1 MNNETSTEL
10 EIIYTV
16 IYAFIAFLMMTVS
29 VLVFIYY
36 SRKKI
41 IQKEIEK
48 KYLEIKYQ
56 KEMLNAAIL
65 TQEKERKR
73 IARDL
78 HDDISSK
85 INIISLNSH
94 FLIAPNLSEIEI
106 KEITSN
112 IIDVSAKVLES
123 TRRISH
129 DLLPPIFEEFGIHV
143 AIEELCCNFSKVDD
157 LVINYKNNFK
167 QEIFDEID
175 KKNHLHLFRIIQE
188 LINNSIRHGKASKID
203 IVLEK
208 KKKKR
213 VCKYSDNGK
222 GFDVNDKKVKKGL
235 GMKNIESRVE
245 FLNGEFKIESAIDQG
260 IQVNLNF

>member
-1 MNNETSTEL
+1 MINDREL
-10 EIIYTV
+10 VSAIVYT
-16 IYAFIAFLMMTVS
+16 FIAFILLTVS
-29 VLVFIYY
+29 LLVFIYY

-48 KYLEIKYQ
+48 KDLEIKYQ

-94 FLIAPNLSEIEI
+94 FLTVPNLSEQEI
-106 KEITSN
+106 KNITSN
-112 IIDVSAKVLES
+112 IVDVSAKVLES

-143 AIEELCCNFSKVDD
+143 AIEELCSNYTIPGD
-157 LVINYKNNFK
+157 LMVNYSNPFK

-175 KKNHLHLFRIIQE
+175 RKTHLHLFRIIQE
-188 LINNSIRHGKASKID
+188 LVNNSIKHGKATKID
-203 IVLEK
+203 IYLEK
-208 KKKKR
+208 KKKNR
-213 VCKYSDNGK
+213 LLKYKDNGV
-222 GFDVNDKKVKKGL
+222 GFDMQKENAKKGL

-245 FLNGEFKIESAIDQG
+245 FLDGKFKFDSAVNQG
-260 IQVNLNF
+260 VQVTLSF

>member
-1 MNNETSTEL
+1 MINDREL
-10 EIIYTV
+10 VSAIVYTFL
-16 IYAFIAFLMMTVS
+16 AFILLTIS

-36 SRKKI
+36 SRKKV

-48 KYLEIKYQ
+48 KDIEIKYQ

-94 FLIAPNLSEIEI
+94 FLNVKDLSETEI
-106 KEITSN
+106 KQITSN

-143 AIEELCCNFSKVDD
+143 AIEELCT
-157 LVINYKNNFK
+157 NYSNGNLLEIEYQNPYK
-167 QEIFDEID
+167 QDVFDEID
-175 KKNHLHLFRIIQE
+175 KNNHLHLFRILQE
-188 LINNSIRHGKASKID
+188 LVNNSIRHGKATKIKVELD
-203 IVLEK
+203 
-208 KKKKR
+208 KR
-213 VCKYSDNGK
+213 ESNRILTYEDNGI
-222 GFDVNDKKVKKGL
+222 GFDATYESNKKGL

-245 FLNGEFKIESAIDQG
+245 FLNGKFKIESVINHG
-260 IQVNLNF
+260 VKGVLNF

>member
-1 MNNETSTEL
+1 MINDRDL
-10 EIIYTV
+10 VLAIVYT
-16 IYAFIAFLMMTVS
+16 FIAFILLTVS
-29 VLVFIYY
+29 LLVFIYY

-48 KYLEIKYQ
+48 KDLEIKYQ

-94 FLIAPNLSEIEI
+94 FLTVPNLSEKEI
-106 KEITSN
+106 KQITSN

-143 AIEELCCNFSKVDD
+143 AIEELCS
-157 LVINYKNNFK
+157 NYLKSNNLIVNYNNILE
-167 QEIFDEID
+167 QDIFDEID
-175 KKNHLHLFRIIQE
+175 KKNHLHIFRILQE
-188 LINNSIRHGKASKID
+188 LINNSIKHGMATEID
-203 IVLEK
+203 INFEK

-213 VCKYSDNGK
+213 VLKYKDNGN
-222 GFDVNDKKVKKGL
+222 GFDVQKTNLKKGL

-245 FLNGEFKIESAIDQG
+245 FLNGKFEMNSAIDQG
-260 IQVNLNF
+260 VQVILSF

>member
-1 MNNETSTEL
+1 MINDREL
-10 EIIYTV
+10 VLAIVYT
-16 IYAFIAFLMMTVS
+16 FIAFILLTVS
-29 VLVFIYY
+29 ILVFFYY

-48 KYLEIKYQ
+48 KDLEITYQ

-94 FLIAPNLSEIEI
+94 FLTAPSLSEIEI
-106 KEITSN
+106 HEITSN
-112 IIDVSAKVLES
+112 IIEVSAKVLES

-143 AIEELCCNFSKVDD
+143 AIEELCCNYTKSKE
-157 LVINYKNNFK
+157 LIINYKNEYQ
-167 QEIFDEID
+167 QEIFNEIET
-175 KKNHLHLFRIIQE
+175 KNHLHLFRIIQE
-188 LINNSIRHGKASKID
+188 LVNNSIKHGHASKID

-208 KKKKR
+208 KKNKR
-213 VCKYSDNGK
+213 ILKYTDNGK
-222 GFDVNDKKVKKGL
+222 GFDLENSTVKKGL

-245 FLNGEFKIESAIDQG
+245 FLNGNFKMNSAIDQG
-260 IQVNLNF
+260 VQIHLNF

>member
-1 MNNETSTEL
+1 MINDRDL
-10 EIIYTV
+10 VLAIVYT
-16 IYAFIAFLMMTVS
+16 FIAFILLIVS
-29 VLVFIYY
+29 LLVFIYY

-48 KYLEIKYQ
+48 KDLEIKYQ

-94 FLIAPNLSEIEI
+94 FLTVPNLSEKEI
-106 KEITSN
+106 KQITSN

-143 AIEELCCNFSKVDD
+143 AIEELCS
-157 LVINYKNNFK
+157 NYLKSNNLIVNYNNILE
-167 QEIFDEID
+167 QDIFDEID
-175 KKNHLHLFRIIQE
+175 KKNHLHIFRILQE
-188 LINNSIRHGKASKID
+188 LINNSIKHGMATEID
-203 IVLEK
+203 INFEK

-213 VCKYSDNGK
+213 VLKYKDNGN
-222 GFDVNDKKVKKGL
+222 GFDVQKTNLKKGL

-245 FLNGEFKIESAIDQG
+245 FLNGKFEMNSAIDQG
-260 IQVNLNF
+260 VQVILSF

>member
-1 MNNETSTEL
+1 MNHETSTEL

-16 IYAFIAFLMMTVS
+16 IYAFIAFLMMTIS

-48 KYLEIKYQ
+48 KDLEIKYQ

-85 INIISLNSH
+85 INIIPLNSH
-94 FLIAPNLSEIEI
+94 FLAAPSLSEQEI

-112 IIDVSAKVLES
+112 IIEVSAKVLES

-143 AIEELCCNFSKVDD
+143 AIEELCGDYAKSKE
-157 LVINYKNNFK
+157 LIINYKNEYK
-167 QEIFDEID
+167 QEIFNEID
-175 KKNHLHLFRIIQE
+175 VKNHYTF
-188 LINNSIRHGKASKID
+188 
-203 IVLEK
+203 LE
-208 KKKKR
+208 
-213 VCKYSDNGK
+213 S
-222 GFDVNDKKVKKGL
+222 F
-235 GMKNIESRVE
+235 KN
-245 FLNGEFKIESAIDQG
+245 
-260 IQVNLNF
+260 

>member
-1 MNNETSTEL
+1 MNNESSTEL

-16 IYAFIAFLMMTVS
+16 IYAFIAFLMMTIS

-48 KYLEIKYQ
+48 KDLEIKYQ

-94 FLIAPNLSEIEI
+94 FLKAKNLSENEI
-106 KEITSN
+106 NEITAN
-112 IIDVSAKVLES
+112 IIDVSARVLES

-143 AIEELCCNFSKVDD
+143 AIKELCTNYSNSDH
-157 LVINYKNNFK
+157 LIINYTNTHK

-175 KKNHLHLFRIIQE
+175 KKKHLHLFRILQE
-188 LINNSIRHGKASKID
+188 LINNSVRHGKASKID
-203 IVLEK
+203 ILLEK

-213 VCKYSDNGK
+213 ILKYKDNGN
-222 GFDVNDKKVKKGL
+222 GFDSEKSNFKKGL

-245 FLNGEFKIESAIDQG
+245 FLNGEFKIISAINQG
-260 IQVNLNF
+260 VQVNLNF

>member
-1 MNNETSTEL
+1 MNNESSTEI

-16 IYAFIAFLMMTVS
+16 IYAFIAFLMMTIS

-48 KYLEIKYQ
+48 KDLEIKYQ

-94 FLIAPNLSEIEI
+94 FLTAPSLSEKEI

-112 IIDVSAKVLES
+112 IIEVSAKVLES

-143 AIEELCCNFSKVDD
+143 AIEELCCDYTKSKE
-157 LVINYKNNFK
+157 LIINYKNEYK
-167 QEIFDEID
+167 QEIFNEID
-175 KKNHLHLFRIIQE
+175 VKNHLHLFRIIQE
-188 LINNSIRHGKASKID
+188 LVNNSIKHGHASKID
-203 IVLEK
+203 ITLEK
-208 KKKKR
+208 KKNKR
-213 VCKYSDNGK
+213 VLKYTDNGR
-222 GFDVNDKKVKKGL
+222 GFNLENNTAKKGL

-245 FLNGEFKIESAIDQG
+245 FLNGNFKMNSAIDQG
-260 IQVNLNF
+260 VQIHLNF

>member
-1 MNNETSTEL
+1 MINDREL
-10 EIIYTV
+10 VSAIVYT
-16 IYAFIAFLMMTVS
+16 FIAFILLTVS
-29 VLVFIYY
+29 LLVFIYY

-48 KYLEIKYQ
+48 KDIEIKYQ

-94 FLIAPNLSEIEI
+94 FLTASNLSKVEIT
-106 KEITSN
+106 EITSN

-143 AIEELCCNFSKVDD
+143 AIEELCT
-157 LVINYKNNFK
+157 NYSNSNSLKIVYQNSQK
-167 QEIFDEID
+167 QAIFDEID
-175 KKNHLHLFRIIQE
+175 KNNHLHLFRILQE
-188 LINNSIRHGKASKID
+188 LINNSIKHGNATKIKIKLD
-203 IVLEK
+203 KKDEK
-208 KKKKR
+208 RR
-213 VCKYSDNGK
+213 VTYKDNGI
-222 GFDVNDKKVKKGL
+222 GFEATRESLKKGL

-260 IQVNLNF
+260 VQVVLNF

>member
-1 MNNETSTEL
+1 MNNETSTDV

-16 IYAFIAFLMMTVS
+16 IYAFVAFLMMTIS

-48 KYLEIKYQ
+48 KDLEIKYQ

-94 FLIAPNLSEIEI
+94 FLNEKDLSEKEI
-106 KEITSN
+106 QQITSN

-143 AIEELCCNFSKVDD
+143 AIEELCT
-157 LVINYKNNFK
+157 NYSNLDSLKIEYQNPYK
-167 QEIFDEID
+167 QTVFDEID
-175 KKNHLHLFRIIQE
+175 KNMHLHLFRILQE
-188 LINNSIRHGKASKID
+188 LVNNSIKHGNATKIKIKLD
-203 IVLEK
+203 KKEEK
-208 KKKKR
+208 RR
-213 VCKYSDNGK
+213 VTYKDNGI
-222 GFDVNDKKVKKGL
+222 GFDATCESLRKGL

-245 FLNGEFKIESAIDQG
+245 FLNGKFKIKSAVNQG
-260 IQVNLNF
+260 VLVVLNF

>member
-1 MNNETSTEL
+1 MINDRDL
-10 EIIYTV
+10 VLAIVYT
-16 IYAFIAFLMMTVS
+16 FIAFILLTVS
-29 VLVFIYY
+29 LLVFIYY

-48 KYLEIKYQ
+48 KDLEIKYQ

-94 FLIAPNLSEIEI
+94 FLTVPNLSEKEI
-106 KEITSN
+106 KQITSN

-143 AIEELCCNFSKVDD
+143 AIEELCS
-157 LVINYKNNFK
+157 NYLKSNNLIVNYNNIFE
-167 QEIFDEID
+167 QDIFDEID
-175 KKNHLHLFRIIQE
+175 KKKHLHIFRILQE
-188 LINNSIRHGKASKID
+188 LINNSIKHGMATEID
-203 IVLEK
+203 ISFEK

-213 VCKYSDNGK
+213 VLKYKDNGN
-222 GFDVNDKKVKKGL
+222 GFDVQKTNLKKGL

-245 FLNGEFKIESAIDQG
+245 FLNGKFEMNSAIDQG
-260 IQVNLNF
+260 VQVILSF

>member
-1 MNNETSTEL
+1 MNDKEL
-10 EIIYTV
+10 ISAVIYTFV
-16 IYAFIAFLMMTVS
+16 AFILLTIS

-48 KYLEIKYQ
+48 KDLELQYQ

-94 FLIAPNLSEIEI
+94 FLTPNNLSEKEI

-129 DLLPPIFEEFGIHV
+129 DLLPPIFEEFGIHEK
-143 AIEELCCNFSKVDD
+143 IEELCG
-157 LVINYKNNFK
+157 NY
-167 QEIFDEID
+167 
-175 KKNHLHLFRIIQE
+175 
-188 LINNSIRHGKASKID
+188 
-203 IVLEK
+203 
-208 KKKKR
+208 
-213 VCKYSDNGK
+213 CK
-222 GFDVNDKKVKKGL
+222 
-235 GMKNIESRVE
+235 
-245 FLNGEFKIESAIDQG
+245 
-260 IQVNLNF
+260 

>member
-1 MNNETSTEL
+1 MINDREL
-10 EIIYTV
+10 VLAIVYT
-16 IYAFIAFLMMTVS
+16 FIAFILLTVS
-29 VLVFIYY
+29 ILVFFYY

-48 KYLEIKYQ
+48 KDLEITYQ

-94 FLIAPNLSEIEI
+94 FLTAPSLSEIEI
-106 KEITSN
+106 HEITSN
-112 IIDVSAKVLES
+112 IIEVSAKVLES

-143 AIEELCCNFSKVDD
+143 AIEELCCNYTKSKE
-157 LVINYKNNFK
+157 LIINYKNEYQ
-167 QEIFDEID
+167 QEIFNEIET
-175 KKNHLHLFRIIQE
+175 KNHLHLFRIIQE
-188 LINNSIRHGKASKID
+188 LVNNSIKHGHASKID

-208 KKKKR
+208 KKNKR
-213 VCKYSDNGK
+213 ILKYTDNGK
-222 GFDVNDKKVKKGL
+222 GFDLENSTAKKGL

-245 FLNGEFKIESAIDQG
+245 FLNGNFKMNSAIDQG
-260 IQVNLNF
+260 VQIHLNF

>member
-1 MNNETSTEL
+1 MLNDREL
-10 EIIYTV
+10 ITAIV
-16 IYAFIAFLMMTVS
+16 YAFVAFILLTIS

-41 IQKEIEK
+41 IQQEIEK
-48 KYLEIKYQ
+48 KDIEIKYQ

-94 FLIAPNLSEIEI
+94 FLNANNLSEKEI

-112 IIDVSAKVLES
+112 IIDVSAKVLDS

-143 AIEELCCNFSKVDD
+143 AIEELCTNYCNVNSLK
-157 LVINYKNNFK
+157 IEYQNSQK
-167 QEIFDEID
+167 QAIFDEID
-175 KKNHLHLFRIIQE
+175 KNNHLHLFRILQE
-188 LINNSIRHGKASKID
+188 LINNSIKHGNATKIKIKLD
-203 IVLEK
+203 K
-208 KKKKR
+208 KEDKR
-213 VCKYSDNGK
+213 RVTYKDNGI
-222 GFDVNDKKVKKGL
+222 GFDANRESLKKGL

-245 FLNGEFKIESAIDQG
+245 FLNGEFKIESAIGQG
-260 IQVNLNF
+260 VQVVLNF

>member
-16 IYAFIAFLMMTVS
+16 IYAFVAFLMMTVS
-29 VLVFIYY
+29 VLIFIYY

-41 IQKEIEK
+41 IQQEFEK
-48 KYLEIKYQ
+48 KDLELKYQ

-94 FLIAPNLSEIEI
+94 FLTVANLSEKEI
-106 KEITSN
+106 KQITSN

-143 AIEELCCNFSKVDD
+143 AIEELCCNYSKADN
-157 LVINYKNNFK
+157 LVVTYNNIFK

-175 KKNHLHLFRIIQE
+175 KRNHLHLFRILQE
-188 LINNSIRHGKASKID
+188 LINNSIRHGLATEINID
-203 IVLEK
+203 FEK

-213 VCKYSDNGK
+213 VLKYKDNGS
-222 GFDVNDKKVKKGL
+222 GFDTEKTNFKKGL

-245 FLNGEFKIESAIDQG
+245 FLNGEFKITSVINQG
-260 IQVNLNF
+260 VQIVLSF

>member
-1 MNNETSTEL
+1 MINDREL
-10 EIIYTV
+10 VSAIVYTFL
-16 IYAFIAFLMMTVS
+16 AFILLTIS
-29 VLVFIYY
+29 VLVFIFY
-36 SRKKI
+36 SRKKV

-48 KYLEIKYQ
+48 KDIEIKYQ

-94 FLIAPNLSEIEI
+94 FLNVKDLSETEI
-106 KEITSN
+106 KQITSN
-112 IIDVSAKVLES
+112 IIEVSAKVLES

-143 AIEELCCNFSKVDD
+143 AIEELCTNFSNGNFMK
-157 LVINYKNNFK
+157 IEYQNPYK
-167 QEIFDEID
+167 QVVFDEID
-175 KKNHLHLFRIIQE
+175 KNNHLHLFRILQE
-188 LINNSIRHGKASKID
+188 LVNNSIRHGKATKIKIELD
-203 IVLEK
+203 KNESERILT
-208 KKKKR
+208 
-213 VCKYSDNGK
+213 YQDNGI
-222 GFDVNDKKVKKGL
+222 GFDVTYESIKKGL

-245 FLNGEFKIESAIDQG
+245 FLNGGFKIESVVNQG
-260 IQVNLNF
+260 VKGVLNF

>member
-1 MNNETSTEL
+1 MINDRDL
-10 EIIYTV
+10 VLAIVYT
-16 IYAFIAFLMMTVS
+16 FIAFILLTVS
-29 VLVFIYY
+29 LLVFIYY

-48 KYLEIKYQ
+48 KDLEIKYQ

-94 FLIAPNLSEIEI
+94 FLTVPNLSEKEI
-106 KEITSN
+106 RQITSN

-143 AIEELCCNFSKVDD
+143 AIEELCS
-157 LVINYKNNFK
+157 NYLKSNNLIVNYNNILE
-167 QEIFDEID
+167 QDIFDEID
-175 KKNHLHLFRIIQE
+175 KKNHLHIFRILQE
-188 LINNSIRHGKASKID
+188 LINNSIKHGMATEID
-203 IVLEK
+203 INFEK

-213 VCKYSDNGK
+213 VLKYKDNGN
-222 GFDVNDKKVKKGL
+222 GFDVQKTNLKKGL

-245 FLNGEFKIESAIDQG
+245 FLNGKFEMNSAIDQG
-260 IQVNLNF
+260 VQVILSF

>member
-1 MNNETSTEL
+1 MNNEANTSI

-16 IYAFIAFLMMTVS
+16 IYTFIAFILMTIS

-48 KYLEIKYQ
+48 KDIEIKYQ

-94 FLIAPNLSEIEI
+94 FLNEKDLSEKEI
-106 KEITSN
+106 KQITSN

-143 AIEELCCNFSKVDD
+143 AIEELCS
-157 LVINYKNNFK
+157 NYSNANSLEMEYQNSHK
-167 QEIFDEID
+167 QAIFDEID
-175 KKNHLHLFRIIQE
+175 KKNHLHLFRILQE
-188 LINNSIRHGKASKID
+188 LINNSIKHGKATKIKIKLD
-203 IVLEK
+203 K
-208 KKKKR
+208 KEENRR
-213 VCKYSDNGK
+213 VIYKDNGI
-222 GFDVNDKKVKKGL
+222 GFDSTCETLKKGL

-245 FLNGEFKIESAIDQG
+245 FLNGEFKIDSAVNQG
-260 IQVNLNF
+260 VQVVLNF

>member
-1 MNNETSTEL
+1 MNTINDKEL
-10 EIIYTV
+10 ISAIVYTFL
-16 IYAFIAFLMMTVS
+16 AFILLTVS

-41 IQKEIEK
+41 IQQEIEK
-48 KYLEIKYQ
+48 KDIEIKYQ

-94 FLIAPNLSEIEI
+94 FLTASNLSEVEI

-143 AIEELCCNFSKVDD
+143 AIEELCCNYSKANN
-157 LVINYKNNFK
+157 LIINYKNNHN

-175 KKNHLHLFRIIQE
+175 KRNHLHIFRILQE
-188 LINNSIRHGKASKID
+188 LINNSLRHGKATKID
-203 IVLEK
+203 ILFEK
-208 KKKKR
+208 KKNKR
-213 VCKYSDNGK
+213 VCKYSDNGQ
-222 GFDVNDKKVKKGL
+222 GFDLDNKKVKKGL

-245 FLNGEFKIESAIDQG
+245 FLNGEFKLESAINQG
-260 IQVNLNF
+260 VQVNLNF